1 MILFPVLLFLNGL
14 SEYLLNRMM
23 AAMGVLDHTHRFYHI
38 LCAALRIVWIF
49 WGAIL
54 VIPLPFL
61 LTGLLF
67 LLFLNVL
74 PYPERRLMMNH
85 FTMVIYLIYA
95 SLLMTAIGT
104 AGLLEFDMA
113 RIAANTEL
121 RLIVMNT
128 AFAFFNVACLFLLHS
143 QPKFLWKQDYDKS
156 KVVIYTRFL
165 FVCSAYHI
173 LDSIILTIY
182 PAGRISYLLL
192 VSGDI
197 LIFFL
202 MFNFLNYNYVF
213 AKSEE
218 LRRQY
223 EESEVLIA
231 QRYFEKESLKKI
243 SEVDSLTNAY
253 NRREI
258 CSIMA
263 GHIQNGLRL
272 ICVFIDLDGLKR
284 ANDLYGHTFGDLM
297 LKRFADTCAGM
308 MQGDGYL
315 ARIGGDEFL
324 LVFPDGEISRIEA
337 LVRNLQLKLLE
348 TADPKDKIFFS
359 YGISSNEDS
368 VDRYMETADQQMY
381 ADKNRKQR
389 GSLWTET
396 N

>member
-1 MILFPVLLFLNGL
+1 MVLYPALLFINGL

-23 AAMGVLDHTHRFYHI
+23 AAMGVLNQKNRGYH
-38 LCAALRIVWIF
+38 AVFAVLRIAWIF
-49 WGAIL
+49 CGAL
-54 VIPLPFL
+54 LAVPLPL
-61 LTGLLF
+61 LLIGLL
-67 LLFLNVL
+67 LLLLLNAL
-74 PYPERRLMMNH
+74 PYPDQRLMMYH
-85 FTMVIYLIYA
+85 FTMVIYLIYT
-95 SLLMTAIGT
+95 SLLMTVIGT
-104 AGLLEFDMA
+104 GGLLGFDMGRMA
-113 RIAANTEL
+113 SSPTL
-121 RLIVMNT
+121 RGIVMNT
-128 AFAFFNVACLFLLHS
+128 TFAFFNVTCVLLLHFH
-143 QPKFLWKQDYDKS
+143 PDFLWKRSYDKS
-156 KVVIYTRFL
+156 KVVIYTHFL

-173 LDSIILTIY
+173 LDSMILTLY

-192 VSGDI
+192 VSGDV

-202 MFNFLNYNYVF
+202 IFNFLNYNFVF

-218 LRRQY
+218 IRRQY
-223 EESEVLIA
+223 EESQVLIA
-231 QRYFEKESLKKI
+231 QQYFEKESLKKM

-263 GHIQNGLRL
+263 EHIRNGLRL
-272 ICVFIDLDGLKR
+272 ICVFIDLDGLKHT
-284 ANDLYGHTFGDLM
+284 NDQYGHTYGDLM
-297 LKRFADTCAGM
+297 LKRFADTCASM

-337 LVRNLQLKLLE
+337 LVQNLQRKLLE

-368 VDRYMETADQQMY
+368 VDRYMETADQRMY

-389 GSLWTET
+389 GSPWTEIV
-396 N
+396 